1 MEPTNREE
9 IYRILAAAMS
19 EPEQEFYRWLK
30 KDGVE
35 AFKQWGVNLGEIPG
49 FQELSQSYREY
60 FGLYA
65 PRVSLIESVYR
76 QWSLDP
82 EVDPVMANSRG
93 FLMSDHALHVAA
105 LYQEAGLSIPE
116 EFQGMPDHLVL
127 ELEFMAMLVENNHP
141 GQKDFLVDHLTFIE
155 QVVKKSREENL
166 QGVYREVVEFLG
178 KFYQEEKSLLLGK
191 KG

>member
-1 MEPTNREE
+1 MEHNRVE

-19 EPEQEFYRWLK
+19 EPDQEFYRWLK

-35 AFKQWGVNLGEIPG
+35 AFKELGVNLGEIPNLP
-49 FQELSQSYREY
+49 ELSQSYQEY

-65 PRVSLIESVYR
+65 PKVSLIESVYR
-76 QWSLDP
+76 KWSRDP

-105 LYQEAGLSIPE
+105 LYEKAGLIIPE
-116 EFQGMPDHLVL
+116 DFSGMPDHLVL

-141 GQKDFLVDHLTFIE
+141 GQKDFLSDHLSFIE
-155 QVVKKSREENL
+155 QVVEKAREENL
-166 QGVYREVVEFLG
+166 QGIYREIVEFLG
-178 KFYQEEKSLLLGK
+178 KFYQEEKNLILGE
-191 KG
+191 KGI